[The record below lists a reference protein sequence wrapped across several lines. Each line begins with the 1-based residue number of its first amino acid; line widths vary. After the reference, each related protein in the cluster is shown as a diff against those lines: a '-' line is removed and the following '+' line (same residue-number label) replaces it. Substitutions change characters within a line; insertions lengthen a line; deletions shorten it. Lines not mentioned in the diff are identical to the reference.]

1 MQNNLF
7 SLPSKDVQQKHA
19 PLAERI
25 RPQTLQE
32 FVGQQHIIGKGRALQ
47 RMIERDELHSIIL
60 WGPPGSGK
68 TTLAR
73 IIANTTQK
81 HFVPFSAVTS
91 GVP

>member
-7 SLPSKDVQQKHA
+7 SLHSKDVQQKHA

-47 RMIERDELHSIIL
+47 RMINGGNEMNFIL
-60 WGPPGSGK
+60 SFYGV
-68 TTLAR
+68 AR
-73 IIANTTQK
+73 IRQNHAGEIGIANTTQSTLCR
-81 HFVPFSAVTS
+81 SAQ
-91 GVP
+91 